1 MPLFSIPQA
10 HRWAW
15 CVTALIAAAL
25 CVTTLSPAVP
35 AIGPPNSDKVQHFIG
50 FAALSL
56 PLGFAYPRRTLAIIA
71 GATLFGAGIE
81 LVQPFVGRGAELADL
96 VADAL
101 GATTGA
107 LAMRALRR

>member
-1 MPLFSIPQA
+1 MPPFSIPRA

-15 CVTALIAAAL
+15 YATALIAAAL
-25 CVTTLSPAVP
+25 CVSTLSPVMP
-35 AIGPPNSDKVQHFIG
+35 AIGPPSSDKIQHFIG
-50 FAALSL
+50 FAALAS
-56 PLGFAYPRRTLAIIA
+56 PLGFAYPRRTLAIVA
-71 GATLFGAGIE
+71 AATLFGAGIE
-81 LVQPFVGRGAELADL
+81 LVQPFVGRSAELADL